1 MTHTNLN
8 KYIATV
14 KMFVWGESLE
24 DAEEYANTALDNSD
38 LLTQDGVIG
47 LELSDIEPD
56 DEDST
61 DDEEFDNY
69 S

>member
-8 KYIATV
+8 KYVATV
-14 KMFVWGESLE
+14 KMIVWGESLE

-56 DEDST
+56 DEEST
-61 DDEEFDNY
+61 DDEEFDNF

>member
-1 MTHTNLN
+1 M
-8 KYIATV
+8 I
-14 KMFVWGESLE
+14 VWGESLE

-56 DEDST
+56 DEEST
-61 DDEEFDNY
+61 DDEEFDNF